1 MPCCKGVRAIIV
13 RAPEVFNWEII
24 MNTKILKIL
33 AKDARCSVE
42 DISLMTGISEKEVEG
57 DIRELEDAGLIKGYK
72 TVIDWEK
79 LDNAYVSALIELK
92 VIPQDKYGFEKIAET
107 VMRYSEVESVYLMSG
122 AYDLCVIVKGK
133 TFQEVAM
140 FVSKELATMDGVTS
154 TATHFVLRRYKEL
167 DVELVGAEK
176 DDRGTYSL

>member
-1 MPCCKGVRAIIV
+1 MKGIV
-13 RAPEVFNWEII
+13 
-24 MNTKILKIL
+24 MNTNILKIL
-33 AKDARCSVE
+33 AKDARASLE
-42 DISLMTGISEKEVEG
+42 DIALMTGLEISEVEK
-57 DIRELEDAGLIKGYK
+57 DIKELESAGLIRGYK
-72 TVIDWEK
+72 AVIDWEK

-107 VMRYSEVESVYLMSG
+107 IMKYSEVESVYLMSG

-140 FVSKELATMDGVTS
+140 FVAKELATMDCVTS

-167 DVELVGAEK
+167 DVELIGTDS
-176 DDRGTYSL
+176 DDRGAYLL

>member
-1 MPCCKGVRAIIV
+1 M
-13 RAPEVFNWEII
+13 
-24 MNTKILKIL
+24 KIL
-33 AKDARCSVE
+33 ARNARCSIE
-42 DISLMTGISEKEVEG
+42 EISLMTGIGAKEVESQ
-57 DIRELEDAGLIKGYK
+57 IRELESAGLIRGYK

-107 VMRYSEVESVYLMSG
+107 VMRYGEVESVYLMSG
-122 AYDLCVIVKGK
+122 SYDLCVIVKGK

-140 FVSKELATMDGVTS
+140 FVAKELATMDCVTS

-167 DVELVGAEK
+167 DVELVGSEK
-176 DDRGTYSL
+176 DDRGAYSL